1 MKKLYTVLCSAA
13 LVTMIAAPVFAAD
26 APAAAPAAPAAKTAD
41 VMGTVAKV
49 DAKAMTVAV
58 KTDAGE
64 EKVITWDAN
73 TKVMGKDGKAMTSAD
88 VKEGG
93 KVTVK
98 ATDNAGKWMA
108 TEIHLN

>member
-1 MKKLYTVLCSAA
+1 MKKLITVLCSAA
-13 LVTMIAAPVFAAD
+13 LVTMIVAPVFAGD
-26 APAAAPAAPAAKTAD
+26 AAAAKTAD
-41 VMGTVAKV
+41 VAGTVTKV
-49 DAKAMTVAV
+49 DAKAMSVMV

-64 EKVITWDAN
+64 EKTIMWDAN